1 MKFIFF
7 AALAAAS
14 LLRSESSGVTLD
26 VGLDKFVQNLTVLLT
41 NATVP
46 HIPGKDAAAIRQFL
60 VADVS
65 KILSNGTRPIKQAI
79 GQNWVKL
86 KEEKRD
92 DYIQML
98 KSKFA
103 GIYEDST
110 SSFLKHVTN
119 VAEAGG
125 DLVSLDVREKGLD
138 DALQAPARLFFKSL
152 KDYEE
157 LLYMSNIFLQ
167 FQKKVRPSMLQLE
180 SIRVV

>member
-1 MKFIFF
+1 
-7 AALAAAS
+7 
-14 LLRSESSGVTLD
+14 LD

-41 NATVP
+41 NATAS
-46 HIPGKDAAAIRQFL
+46 HIAAKDEAAFQQFL
-60 VADVS
+60 KADVS

-103 GIYEDST
+103 EIYDDSYA
-110 SSFLKHVTN
+110 SFVKHVTT
-119 VAEAGG
+119 V
-125 DLVSLDVREKGLD
+125 VSVDGANLEVREKSVD
-138 DALQAPARLFFKSL
+138 EALQSPSHLFFKSL

-167 FQKKVRPSMLQLE
+167 FQKKIRPSMLQLN
-180 SIRVV
+180 SVRVV